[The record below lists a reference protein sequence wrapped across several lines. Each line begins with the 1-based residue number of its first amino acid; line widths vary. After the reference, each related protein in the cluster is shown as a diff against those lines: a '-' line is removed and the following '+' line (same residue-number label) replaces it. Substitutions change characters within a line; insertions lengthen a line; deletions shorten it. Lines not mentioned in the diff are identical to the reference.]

1 MEILFSNEL
10 TSNLLLINSF
20 LIELRIFSSI
30 NNDILY
36 QLSGFYVL
44 LIDSKFTNQIVRP
57 LSIFIST

>member
-1 MEILFSNEL
+1 MQILFSNEL
-10 TSNLLLINSF
+10 TSNLLLISSF

-44 LIDSKFTNQIVRP
+44 LIDSKFSNQIVRP
-57 LSIFIST
+57 LSILIST